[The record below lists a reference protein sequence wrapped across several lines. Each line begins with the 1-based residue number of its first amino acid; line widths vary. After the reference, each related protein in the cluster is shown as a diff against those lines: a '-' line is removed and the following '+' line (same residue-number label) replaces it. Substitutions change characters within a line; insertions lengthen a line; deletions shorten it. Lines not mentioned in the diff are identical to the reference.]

1 MYFNDVH
8 ILYYVFLILIGFV
21 IGQLVDYCSKCFI
34 KEKKIFSKE
43 TWNIYKR
50 AMLPNYLVIS
60 AVSIIYVLLL
70 YKFGIGKNFQ
80 QNITLIKYMILAPML
95 ICAFYVD
102 FKEQIIPNRLNLL
115 ILETGLIF
123 TFIEGFQNINL
134 AKDMI
139 LGMLAGGRNI
149 STYYNIRSIFRRKR
163 GNGVWRRKIYGGSW
177 TVFWTNK
184 HNSNISNVF
193 PSLFDRSNYCFNK
206 K

>member
-163 GNGVWRRKIYGGSW
+163 GNGVWRRKIYGGYW
-177 TVFWTNK
+177 IVFWTNK

>member
-177 TVFWTNK
+177 IVFWTNK